1 MESDDIPDKLS
12 GEIDEISSKE
22 LAEIIDEVDALVS
35 DDNDIPENAAQEAP
49 EEGENEQKVI
59 AEEVEPSENARDDE
73 KLIPDT
79 ESICPSEDCSDP
91 KLENA
96 DSLIMP
102 EQIAGTSQETEA
114 ATVEHPLSPS
124 PSRPESRVEELEKD
138 KGEPPSVP
146 ADLTESRHDPVSA
159 KPQAL
164 ADPLSMD
171 NEDKKH
177 AALMTELSQLK
188 SELANAHANI
198 FRLKT
203 DVENLN
209 DLKPI
214 AQQFV
219 KVSGGSRDPL
229 AWFQAL
235 KRDDVERAQAATVK
249 SNELVRKI
257 QNLEKE
263 RNDSVMKYAMVE
275 KRVLDSSRAAENAT
289 KEAAKAKAN
298 EEKMKIE
305 AEKCRKTATQAAKDC
320 SAMKEQFVANSNV
333 LKWTQEKLKKE
344 TLSLEEEKGK
354 NAKLIR
360 DIKES
365 KEETEQIRNNTQQI
379 IATYQN
385 SEEVRSNSLD
395 GELKSLKFKY
405 DELLEDNKIKTEKLS
420 DIEEKLAQVQSELD
434 DASAKVTCL
443 EEEKIQLGAERNA
456 MARTLNGQKED
467 LTELGAKYAQEQ
479 QLLKE
484 VTTERDNLLEE
495 VNGAKEC
502 AADRKQQAETLKTRE
517 AELLASIR
525 SLTENNSS
533 FRQELEAKTDR
544 LKILEKANVEYEEL
558 KQIHEKVTASL
569 KELREQYESDKVGSV
584 DELETAKKA
593 AEDANSRVKAL
604 EKQNQAVKKELR
616 QALKKSEN
624 SDGELTRSSSRM
636 SLDSIEQGKQMGE
649 PQSPAMSRTQSRAQ
663 SPRPRPDANGVDDY
677 GLSNIDKN
685 TLIHRLVEN
694 QKINVKRNEKI
705 DFLNDHVSQLTDEL
719 KKKTKLLQ
727 SFMLREQHG
736 RMKPPGAEQELAKR
750 VNRLLAGA
758 HIVAPDN
765 LDVVLEVNRKLQMV
779 LEDTLLKNMM
789 QQDNIKMLG
798 EEIDRQHSSCRC
810 KPNRMHR

>member
-1 MESDDIPDKLS
+1 MEGDQNSDLPS
-12 GEIDEISSKE
+12 GEEIVSSHE
-22 LAEIIDEVDALVS
+22 LAAIIDEVDALVS
-35 DDNDIPENAAQEAP
+35 ESDNEAP
-49 EEGENEQKVI
+49 ESADVPYSEAKEPGNDP
-59 AEEVEPSENARDDE
+59 AHDSSEVAVVEKARDDE
-73 KLIPDT
+73 TKLIPDT
-79 ESICPSEDCSDP
+79 ESIPPPQTESEEIKRIPEEKLSDP
-91 KLENA
+91 IVA
-96 DSLIMP
+96 DS
-102 EQIAGTSQETEA
+102 EKVTVNHDEA
-114 ATVEHPLSPS
+114 EDVVDHPLSPTPLRPDSQAKKEPEKNAAISDQSKSSS
-124 PSRPESRVEELEKD
+124 P
-138 KGEPPSVP
+138 EPSLAEPVKS
-146 ADLTESRHDPVSA
+146 TES
-159 KPQAL
+159 KPPL

-171 NEDKKH
+171 NEDLQH
-177 AALMTELSQLK
+177 AGIMAELSQLK

-203 DVENLN
+203 QVENLN
-209 DLKPI
+209 ELKPI
-214 AQQFV
+214 AEHV
-219 KVSGGSRDPL
+219 EK
-229 AWFQAL
+229 
-235 KRDDVERAQAATVK
+235 DDAERAQAATVK

-298 EEKMKIE
+298 EDKMKIE
-305 AEKCRKTATQAAKDC
+305 AEKCRKTAAQATKDC
-320 SAMKEQFVANSNV
+320 NAMKEQFVANSNV

-344 TLSLEEEKGK
+344 TQSLEEEKAK
-354 NAKLIR
+354 NSKLMR

-405 DELLEDNKIKTEKLS
+405 EELLEDNKQKTEKLS
-420 DIEEKLAQVQSELD
+420 EITETLA
-434 DASAKVTCL
+434 
-443 EEEKIQLGAERNA
+443 RNA
-456 MARTLNGQKED
+456 QRAKED

-484 VTTERDNLLEE
+484 VTAERDNLLEE

-502 AADRKQQAETLKTRE
+502 AADRQQQAETLKTRE
-517 AELLASIR
+517 AELLASVR
-525 SLTENNSS
+525 SLTENNGT
-533 FRQELEAKTDR
+533 FRQELEEKSKR
-544 LKILEKANVEYEEL
+544 LETLEKSNAEYEEL
-558 KQIHEKVTASL
+558 KGIHEKVTTSL
-569 KELREQYESDKVGSV
+569 KELRAQYETEKVGSV
-584 DELETAKKA
+584 DELAAAKKA

-604 EKQNQAVKKELR
+604 EKQNQAIKKELR
-616 QALKKSEN
+616 QALKKNES
-624 SDGELTRSSSRM
+624 SDGELTRSSSRL
-636 SLDSIEQGKQMGE
+636 SLDSMGEQQGRPVVE
-649 PQSPAMSRTQSRAQ
+649 PQSPAMSRTQSRTQ
-663 SPRPRPDANGVDDY
+663 SPRPRLDTATNGFDDY
-677 GLSNIDKN
+677 GLSNIDKKE
-685 TLIHRLVEN
+685 LIHRLVEN
-694 QKINVKRNEKI
+694 QKVNVKRNEKI
-705 DFLNDHVSQLTDEL
+705 DFLNDHVSQLTEEL

-736 RMKPPGAEQELAKR
+736 RMKPPGAEQELAQR

-758 HIVAPDN
+758 HVVAPDN
-765 LDVVLEVNRKLQMV
+765 LDVVLEVNRKLQLV